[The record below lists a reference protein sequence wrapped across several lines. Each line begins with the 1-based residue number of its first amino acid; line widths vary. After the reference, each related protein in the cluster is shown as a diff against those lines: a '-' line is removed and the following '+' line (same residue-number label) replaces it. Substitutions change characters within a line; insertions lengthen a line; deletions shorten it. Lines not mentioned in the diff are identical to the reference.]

1 MARPFLD
8 LWSGKMAK
16 INCAVYT
23 RKSNERG
30 LDSQFSSLQNQEE
43 ACKVYIQAQA
53 FNGWQYYK
61 TFEDGGI
68 SGGTMDR
75 PGLQALLEEIRS
87 HRIQVVVVY
96 KVDRLSRSIFDFH
109 KMMQEFS
116 KYECNFVSITQS
128 FDTSNSMGK
137 LTLNMLLSFA
147 QFEREVSA
155 ERVRDKLAA
164 TKAKGMWVGGVPSI
178 GYDLKDKQLVPNE
191 QETATVRLI
200 FQKYLELGNIMAVAE
215 WMNAQGY
222 RSKRWKTKKGEDRGG
237 KLFSHSSILK
247 ILSNPLYVGKMPHFT
262 AKKVY
267 PGKQPALI
275 SQEVFEAVQAKV
287 GNYKNGLREYRE
299 YIRKETL
306 MADKLFDDIGNPY
319 KLTSTTKNGQ
329 KFEYYF
335 IRKGV
340 HIPVIQL
347 DGFVLDT
354 IRRADLSSVD
364 LQSDSSQIAS
374 DEAKKCLKQ
383 VICVKKGTN
392 CRLQIALDKGV
403 FLDICRKYPKQAQ
416 LPNNPVTPEVDEDT
430 LTLRDEFYID
440 NICSTRLQNG
450 RAQNILTVRQL
461 NESLVRGLSRAWK
474 LKKLLEKGLTTREWE
489 KASGMNKRNFARY
502 INLCYLS
509 PRIVADILE
518 YKTPANLTLRELMNL
533 AEGQMNFEEQ
543 EKLWK
548 G

>member
-1 MARPFLD
+1 
-8 LWSGKMAK
+8 MAK
-16 INCAVYT
+16 VNCAVYT

-30 LDSQFSSLQNQEE
+30 LDSEFSSLQNQED
-43 ACKVYIQAQA
+43 ACKAYILSQA
-53 FNGWQYYK
+53 FNGWEYYK

-68 SGGTMDR
+68 SGGTMER
-75 PGLQALLEEIRS
+75 PGLQALLEEIRA

-267 PGKQPALI
+267 PGKQPALV

-329 KFEYYF
+329 KFQYYF

-354 IRRADLSSVD
+354 IRRVNLSCVD
-364 LQSDSSQIAS
+364 LQADSSQITT
-374 DEAKKCLKQ
+374 DEVKKCLKQ

-392 CRLQIALDKGV
+392 CRLQITLDKRV

-416 LPNNPVTPEVDEDT
+416 LPNNPVTPEVDENT
-430 LTLRDEFYID
+430 LTLWDEFYID

-461 NESLVRGLSRAWK
+461 NESLVRGLARAWK

-489 KASGMNKRNFARY
+489 KASGMNKRNFTRY

-518 YKTPANLTLRELMNL
+518 YKNPRNLTLRELMNV
-533 AEGQMNFEEQ
+533 AEKETIFQQQ
-543 EKLWK
+543 EILWYNNS
-548 G
+548 